1 MKHAI
6 FKTCNALSNAKEVLI
21 NSTIDKF
28 LGVTYLPEI
37 LNQELAKG
45 QTKRSHAILVDS
57 EYHNKPSQLA
67 FAFIT
72 RNIIDLI
79 RFTVTLLDGNGKK
92 LTFPSNEKKFQQL
105 VLKLKL

>member
-37 LNQELAKG
+37 LN
-45 QTKRSHAILVDS
+45 
-57 EYHNKPSQLA
+57 
-67 FAFIT
+67 
-72 RNIIDLI
+72 
-79 RFTVTLLDGNGKK
+79 
-92 LTFPSNEKKFQQL
+92 
-105 VLKLKL
+105 